1 MLVIFI
7 RAVLLYVFIL
17 FILRMTG
24 KRQISDLEPFDL
36 LITLTIADI
45 ASTAI
50 PDVDTPLLYSIIPII
65 ALYLVQQVIIRLSL
79 KSRKARAILCGS
91 PLILIR
97 DGIMQEN
104 MMRQCGYTV
113 ADLAD
118 HLRTHDVFDITE
130 VAYAI
135 LESNGGMTVLL
146 KTEKQGITRA
156 DMQLPNDEK
165 AGLAHVLVADGKL
178 CDHSLLLLGVDEN
191 YVKNRLKEMKIGSEK
206 DVFFMQRAADGTLTA
221 QLRDKLG
228 AELITLPKAGG
239 AA

>member
-50 PDVDTPLLYSIIPII
+50 PDVDTPLLYSVIPII

-97 DGIMQEN
+97 DGVMQEN

-113 ADLAD
+113 ADLSD
-118 HLRTHDVFDITE
+118 HLRTHDVFDVTE

-146 KTEKQGITRA
+146 KTEKQSLTRE
-156 DMQLPNDEK
+156 DLNLPKETV
-165 AGLAHVLVADGKL
+165 GLSHMLVADGKL
-178 CDHSLLLLGVDEN
+178 CEHSLVLLGVDAN
-191 YVKNRLKEMKIGSEK
+191 YVKNRLQDMKIDSEK
-206 DVFFMQRAADGTLTA
+206 DVFFLQRAADGTLTA
-221 QLRDKLG
+221 QLREKLG
-228 AELITLPKAGG
+228 SECITLPAAGG